1 VPASIAAEGLGIH
14 FLFDVRRR
22 VVSPR
27 LARLRR
33 PGPSVWGLRG
43 IDLAVAPGEGVA
55 LVGASG
61 SGKTTLL
68 RVLARVLVPDEGR
81 VEVRG
86 RVGSLLAVQAGL
98 LGYLTGRENALLLG
112 VLYGLSR
119 GEARAALP
127 RVKERSGIGDS
138 YDLPVSTYSQGM
150 MARLGFAVADEIDPD
165 VLLLDEVHEALDH
178 EFRSIVQERARNLV
192 NTGGVVVATGHDHPL
207 LEQLCSRA
215 IYLHHG
221 SIRADGPFRE
231 VQLTYFEDVRAGMHD

>member
-1 VPASIAAEGLGIH
+1 MEASVAAENVGVH

-27 LARLRR
+27 MARLRR

-43 IDLAVAPGEGVA
+43 IDLAIEPGEGVA
-55 LVGASG
+55 LVGPSG

-68 RVLARVLVPDEGR
+68 RVIARVLVPDEGR
-81 VEVRG
+81 VAVRG

-119 GEARAALP
+119 DQARAVLP
-127 RVKERSGIGDS
+127 RVKERSGIGEA

-150 MARLGFAVADEIDPD
+150 MARLGFAVADELDPD

-178 EFRSIVQERARNLV
+178 DFRAVVEERARV
-192 NTGGVVVATGHDHPL
+192 IRDRGGIVVAAGHDHAEL
-207 LEQLCSRA
+207 ARLCDRA
-215 IYLHHG
+215 VWLDRG
-221 SIRADGPFRE
+221 GVAADGPLDE
-231 VQLTYFEDVRAGMHD
+231 VRAAYVG

>member
-1 VPASIAAEGLGIH
+1 VGASIAAEGLGIH
-14 FLFDVRRR
+14 FLFDIRRR

-33 PGPSVWGLRG
+33 PGPSVWGLHG
-43 IDLAVAPGEGVA
+43 IDLAIAPGEGVA
-55 LVGASG
+55 LVGPSG

-150 MARLGFAVADEIDPD
+150 TARLGFAVADEIDPD

-178 EFRSIVQERARNLV
+178 DFRAVVEERGRELRAR
-192 NTGGVVVATGHDHPL
+192 GGIVVAAGHDHA
-207 LEQLCSRA
+207 QLARLCDRA
-215 IYLHHG
+215 VWLDRGRIA
-221 SIRADGPFRE
+221 ADGPVAE
-231 VQLTYFEDVRAGMHD
+231 VTAAYVD

>member
-1 VPASIAAEGLGIH
+1 VGASIAAEGLGIH
-14 FLFDVRRR
+14 FLFDIRRR

-33 PGPSVWGLRG
+33 PGPSVWGLHG
-43 IDLAVAPGEGVA
+43 IDLAIAPGEGVA
-55 LVGASG
+55 LVGPSG

-150 MARLGFAVADEIDPD
+150 TARLGFAVADEIDPD

-178 EFRSIVQERARNLV
+178 DFRAVVEERGRELRAR
-192 NTGGVVVATGHDHPL
+192 GGIVVAAGHDHG
-207 LEQLCSRA
+207 QLARLCDRA
-215 IYLHHG
+215 VWLDRGRIA
-221 SIRADGPFRE
+221 ADGPVAE
-231 VQLTYFEDVRAGMHD
+231 VTAAYVD

>member
-1 VPASIAAEGLGIH
+1 VEASVTAENVGVH

-27 LARLRR
+27 MARLRR
-33 PGPSVWGLRG
+33 AGPSVWGLRG
-43 IDLAVAPGEGVA
+43 VDLAIEPGEGVA
-55 LVGASG
+55 LVGPSG

-127 RVKERSGIGDS
+127 RVKERSGIGES

-150 MARLGFAVADEIDPD
+150 MARLGFAVADELDPD

-178 EFRSIVQERARNLV
+178 DFRAVVEERAREIRAR
-192 NTGGVVVATGHDHPL
+192 GGIVVAAGHDHGEL
-207 LEQLCSRA
+207 ARLCDRA
-215 IYLHHG
+215 VWLDRG
-221 SIRADGPFRE
+221 AVAADGPLE
-231 VQLTYFEDVRAGMHD
+231 VVTAAYVG

>member
-178 EFRSIVQERARNLV
+178 DFRAVVEERGRELRGR
-192 NTGGVVVATGHDHPL
+192 GGIVVAAGHDHA
-207 LEQLCSRA
+207 QLARLCDRA
-215 IYLHHG
+215 VWLDRGRIA
-221 SIRADGPFRE
+221 ADGPVAE
-231 VQLTYFEDVRAGMHD
+231 VTAAYVD

>member
-1 VPASIAAEGLGIH
+1 MAASIAAEGLGIH

-33 PGPSVWGLRG
+33 PGPSVWGLRE

-178 EFRSIVQERARNLV
+178 DFRAVVEERGRELRGR
-192 NTGGVVVATGHDHPL
+192 GGIVVAAGHDHA
-207 LEQLCSRA
+207 QLARLCDRA
-215 IYLHHG
+215 VWLDRGRIA
-221 SIRADGPFRE
+221 ADGPVAE
-231 VQLTYFEDVRAGMHD
+231 VTAAYVD